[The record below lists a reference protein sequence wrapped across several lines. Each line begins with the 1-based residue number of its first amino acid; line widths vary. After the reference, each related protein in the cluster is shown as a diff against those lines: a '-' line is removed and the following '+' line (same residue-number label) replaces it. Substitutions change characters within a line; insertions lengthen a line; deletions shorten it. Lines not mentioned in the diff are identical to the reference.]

1 METTD
6 KSTPSNTEVT
16 DTSSD
21 DVLLRDASASE
32 PQKYALEPENA
43 LDEADVTD
51 EPAEDNELIFGKF
64 KTMEEARKGYK
75 EAERA
80 ITKAADLEKQLE
92 QYKYLSEN
100 FEKDAIARRQGYA
113 DRFDM
118 ALTSDVH
125 KHELD
130 NYALAAGYTLSPQ
143 EQLKVSELI
152 SRCRNGGNDA
162 DFADLRRCFSPEV
175 VALASEDAT
184 LYKNSRLGEYNAIRA
199 EEKDIRYK
207 RKISEFRNNNGQWV
221 DSPLKE
227 ELIKQAMD
235 VTDGKVDLF
244 MLKELADAVAAEAVK
259 KYQADNDM
267 KHQNSAAQDGLQ
279 TPLNNNARV
288 KTKKWLTKKEYYALS
303 PEEEAEKYDLIV
315 EQVLLEKQGKLPRM
329 LTK

>member
-21 DVLLRDASASE
+21 VSLCDTSASE
-32 PQKYALEPENA
+32 PQKEALEPEKA

-100 FEKDAIARRQGYA
+100 FEKDGIARRQGYA
-113 DRFDM
+113 DRLDM
-118 ALTSDVH
+118 ALTSDVR

-152 SRCRNGGNDA
+152 SRCRNGCGE
-162 DFADLRRCFSPEV
+162 ADLPICAAFFHRKWWLWLPKTRHCIKTPAKENTMLF
-175 VALASEDAT
+175 AR
-184 LYKNSRLGEYNAIRA
+184 K
-199 EEKDIRYK
+199 K
-207 RKISEFRNNNGQWV
+207 KISVTIAKSASFGTVTRNG
-221 DSPLKE
+221 
-227 ELIKQAMD
+227 
-235 VTDGKVDLF
+235 
-244 MLKELADAVAAEAVK
+244 
-259 KYQADNDM
+259 
-267 KHQNSAAQDGLQ
+267 
-279 TPLNNNARV
+279 
-288 KTKKWLTKKEYYALS
+288 
-303 PEEEAEKYDLIV
+303 
-315 EQVLLEKQGKLPRM
+315 
-329 LTK
+329 

>member
-21 DVLLRDASASE
+21 VSLCDTSASE
-32 PQKYALEPENA
+32 PQKEALEPEKA

-100 FEKDAIARRQGYA
+100 FEKDGIARRQGYA
-113 DRFDM
+113 DRLDM
-118 ALTSDVH
+118 ALTSDVR

-152 SRCRNGGNDA
+152 SRCRNGCGEA
-162 DFADLRRCFSPEV
+162 DFANLRRFFSPEV
-175 VALASEDAT
+175 VALASEDAA
-184 LYKNSRLGEYNAIRA
+184 LYKNSRQGEYDAVRA
-199 EEKDIRYK
+199 EEKDIRYN
-207 RKISEFRNNNGQWV
+207 RKISEFRNSNAQWV

-227 ELIKQAMD
+227 ELITQAMD
-235 VTDGKVDLF
+235 ATDGKVDLF
-244 MLKELADAVAAEAVK
+244 ALKELTDAVAAEAVK
-259 KYQADNDM
+259 KYQADNDI

>member
-21 DVLLRDASASE
+21 VSLCDTSTSE
-32 PQKYALEPENA
+32 PQKEALESENA

-51 EPAEDNELIFGKF
+51 EPTEDNELIFGKF

-100 FEKDAIARRQGYA
+100 FEKDGIARL
-113 DRFDM
+113 DM
-118 ALTSDVH
+118 ALTSDVR

-152 SRCRNGGNDA
+152 SRCRNGGGEA
-162 DFADLRRCFSPEV
+162 DFADLRRCFSHEV
-175 VALASEDAT
+175 VALASEDAA
-184 LYKNSRLGEYNAIRA
+184 LYKNSRQGEYDAVRA
-199 EEKDIRYK
+199 EEKDIRYN
-207 RKISEFRNNNGQWV
+207 RKISEFRNSNAQWV

-227 ELIKQAMD
+227 ELIAQAMD
-235 VTDGKVDLF
+235 ATDGKVDLF
-244 MLKELADAVAAEAVK
+244 ALKELADAVAAEAVK

-267 KHQNSAAQDGLQ
+267 KHQNSAAQEGLQ

>member
-16 DTSSD
+16 DTSG
-21 DVLLRDASASE
+21 DVSLCDTSVSE
-32 PQKYALEPENA
+32 PQEEAPEPENA
-43 LDEADVTD
+43 LDEADITD
-51 EPAEDNELIFGKF
+51 EQAEDNELIFGKF
-64 KTMEEARKGYK
+64 KTMEEACKGYK

-80 ITKAADLEKQLE
+80 ITKAADLEKQLD

-100 FEKDAIARRQGYA
+100 FEKDGIARRQGYA
-113 DRFDM
+113 DRLDM
-118 ALTSDVH
+118 ALTSDVR

-152 SRCRNGGNDA
+152 SRCRNGGSEA
-162 DFADLRRCFSPEV
+162 DFANLRRCFSPEV
-175 VALASEDAT
+175 VALASEDAA
-184 LYKNSRLGEYNAIRA
+184 LYKNSRQGEYDAVRA
-199 EEKDIRYK
+199 EEKDIRYN
-207 RKISEFRNNNGQWV
+207 RKISEFRNSNAQWV

-235 VTDGKVDLF
+235 ATDGKVDLF
-244 MLKELADAVAAEAVK
+244 ALKELIDAVAAEAVK

-267 KHQNSAAQDGLQ
+267 KHQNSAAQEGLQ

>member
-16 DTSSD
+16 DTSN
-21 DVLLRDASASE
+21 DVSLCETSVSE
-32 PQKYALEPENA
+32 PQEEALEPENT
-43 LDEADVTD
+43 LDEADITD
-51 EPAEDNELIFGKF
+51 ESAEDNELIFGKF

-100 FEKDAIARRQGYA
+100 FEKDGVARRQGYA
-113 DRFDM
+113 DRLDM
-118 ALTSDVH
+118 ALTSDVR

-152 SRCRNGGNDA
+152 SRCRNGGSEA
-162 DFADLRRCFSPEV
+162 DFANLRRCFSPEV
-175 VALASEDAT
+175 VALASEDAA
-184 LYKNSRLGEYNAIRA
+184 LYKNSRQGEYDAVRA
-199 EEKDIRYK
+199 EEKNIRYN
-207 RKISEFRNNNGQWV
+207 RKISEFRNSNAQWV

-235 VTDGKVDLF
+235 ATDGKVDLF
-244 MLKELADAVAAEAVK
+244 ALKELTDAVAAEAVK

-267 KHQNSAAQDGLQ
+267 KHQNSAAQEGLQ

>member
-16 DTSSD
+16 DTSN
-21 DVLLRDASASE
+21 DVSLCETSVSE
-32 PQKYALEPENA
+32 QQEEALEPENT
-43 LDEADVTD
+43 LDEADITD
-51 EPAEDNELIFGKF
+51 ESAEDNELIFGKF

-100 FEKDAIARRQGYA
+100 FEKDGIARRQGYA
-113 DRFDM
+113 DRLDM
-118 ALTSDVH
+118 ALTSDVR

-152 SRCRNGGNDA
+152 SRCRNGGSEA
-162 DFADLRRCFSPEV
+162 DFANLRRCFSPEV
-175 VALASEDAT
+175 VALASEDAA
-184 LYKNSRLGEYNAIRA
+184 LYKNSRQGEYDAVRA
-199 EEKDIRYK
+199 EEKNIRYN
-207 RKISEFRNNNGQWV
+207 RKISEFRNSNAQWV

-235 VTDGKVDLF
+235 ATDGKVDLF
-244 MLKELADAVAAEAVK
+244 ALKELTDAVAAEAVK

-267 KHQNSAAQDGLQ
+267 KHQNSAAQEGLQ